1 MKNYN
6 WKQNL
11 TTAIITI
18 LVTVIG
24 GMALYYIQFRKPKLE
39 YSYDKILPFE
49 GSEENLNIYHI
60 SIRNSG
66 NEVSKEVISHISIE
80 PANIKSYQITSKT
93 LISYTDTLIDNKIEL
108 KIKSLN
114 PEESTKISILG
125 VSNSSFPN
133 EPTIKL
139 RADGVNGE
147 ISNSDLKLDT
157 NEPEMLF
164 SLLTLTAVSVSFF
177 FLVFKRVVSNV
188 IDKEGKHHD
197 EQNEVLAYLCGI
209 HGIDKQADRYL
220 KLNRKT
226 SYWSEMDRLTSLG
239 INSKNKDVAEKF
251 KFVLIDLLDYAKM
264 ANTSK
269 GIGYYNLA
277 RIEKYLGNEKN
288 SEEYQDKAKE
298 FIPKLLD
305 KRIKLDPIFS

>member
-24 GMALYYIQFRKPKLE
+24 GMTLYYLQFSKPKLE
-39 YSYDKILPFE
+39 YSYDKILPFQ

-60 SIRNSG
+60 SIKNSG
-66 NEVSKEVISHISIE
+66 NEVSKEVVSHISIE

-93 LISYTDTLIDNKIEL
+93 PISYSDTLIDNKLEL
-108 KIKSLN
+108 NIKSLN
-114 PEESTKISILG
+114 PEESTKISIFG
-125 VSNSSFPN
+125 VSNSSFPDK
-133 EPTIKL
+133 PTIKV

-147 ISNSDLKLDT
+147 ISDPETDFNK
-157 NEPEMLF
+157 NEPEMLLM
-164 SLLTLTAVSVSFF
+164 LLTITAISVSFF
-177 FLVFKRVVSNV
+177 FSIFKRLVGNV
-188 IDKEGKHHD
+188 IDREGKHRD
-197 EQNEVLAYLCGI
+197 EQNQVIAYLCGI

-220 KLNRKT
+220 TINRRT

-239 INSKNKDVAEKF
+239 INSSNKEKAEKF
-251 KFVLIDLLDYAKM
+251 KNVLIDLLDYAHI
-264 ANTSK
+264 AESSR

-277 RIEKYLGNEKN
+277 RIEKFLGNKTA
-288 SEEYQDKAKE
+288 SEDYLLKAKNL
-298 FIPKLLD
+298 IPKLLE